1 MSRILRSALLLL
13 GVTSSLASCSDSP
26 QQAASASKGARRVA
40 PPAASFPAAWLKGK
54 PVATRWRSRP
64 RFRPLRE
71 SPNSLRALPDGD
83 LREWRKHTRWIAGRP
98 MAGSSDSG
106 KLALASYGSGLS
118 LAAIITDN
126 RHVGA
131 KAASALSQSDH
142 LELELWPGEKGGLV
156 GVRVRLGTV
165 RQLVEVLKPS
175 EQPWRVRAISSAGV
189 PKAGGGYVVE
199 ARLPLSVLTPLS
211 TPKVEALRYRVTAFD
226 ADDDS
231 GARAAP
237 GIRFEGT
244 VKLDPPLMVPEAV
257 QKRGSI
263 RVCMATQ
270 RDPLWT
276 YINGWRCGV
285 PHRPET
291 LQTDDAA
298 DEVSPTLLGYARV
311 PEPAKIVWI
320 RERLMFINLMG
331 LERGVAALLD
341 GRDTILSVVPLGV
354 VGAVDPGNPRTND
367 SGAEGLVL
375 PDGTYAVAV
384 THTFPDQFGPMGGRC
399 RGGNRIHL
407 SILALRGC
415 LKSTPHKPAPD
426 PPFTPFIEEV
436 FRTLL
441 EGCQGL
447 EANDWKLSRDR
458 RTITVHSSV
467 HPNRSVQRW
476 VFSDGR
482 YVRAPAGEGSAKR

>member
-13 GVTSSLASCSDSP
+13 GVTSSLAGCSDP
-26 QQAASASKGARRVA
+26 PPQAARSSKGSRRVA
-40 PPAASFPAAWLKGK
+40 APAALLPAAWLKGK
-54 PVATRWRSRP
+54 PVEARWRERP
-64 RFRPLRE
+64 RFPPLRE
-71 SPNSLRALPDGD
+71 SPNNLRAMPDGD
-83 LREWRKHTRWIAGRP
+83 LAEWRKYKPWIAGRP
-98 MAGSSDSG
+98 VAGSSDSG

-118 LAAIITDN
+118 LAAVITDN

-131 KAASALSQSDH
+131 RAASALSQSDH
-142 LELELWPGEKGGLV
+142 LELELWPGEKDGMV

-175 EQPWRVRAISSAGV
+175 EQPWRDRAISSAGV
-189 PKAGGGYVVE
+189 PRAGGYVVE
-199 ARLPLSVLTPLS
+199 ARLPLSVLTPLA
-211 TPKVEALRYRVTAFD
+211 TPRVETLRYRVTVFD

-244 VKLDPPLMVPEAV
+244 VRLDPPLMVPEAV

-276 YINGWRCGV
+276 YLNGWRCGV

-298 DEVSPTLLGYARV
+298 DEVSPTLLGHARV

-320 RERLMFINLMG
+320 RERLMFVNLIG

-341 GRDTILSVVPLGV
+341 SRDAILSTVPLGV
-354 VGAVDPGNPRTND
+354 VGAFDPGNPRTHD
-367 SGAEGLVL
+367 SGAEGLEL

-384 THTFPDQFGPMGGRC
+384 THTFPDQVGPLGGRC
-399 RGGNRIHL
+399 RGGNRIYL

-436 FRTLL
+436 FRALL

-476 VFSDGR
+476 VFNDGR
-482 YVRAPAGEGSAKR
+482 YVRAPAEEGDAER